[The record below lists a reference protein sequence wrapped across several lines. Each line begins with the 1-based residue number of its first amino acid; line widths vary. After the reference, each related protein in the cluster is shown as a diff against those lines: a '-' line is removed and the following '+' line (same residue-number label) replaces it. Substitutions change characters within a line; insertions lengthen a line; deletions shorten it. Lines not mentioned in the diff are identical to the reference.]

1 MSKINSSLFK
11 TQLLGPSLCCMERAF
26 LTDRE
31 GWMKTATETL
41 YLVEN
46 VRTLR
51 VKEPGNH
58 HQLALGQASEMT
70 LKVRIDKCK
79 SLRII

>member
-1 MSKINSSLFK
+1 
-11 TQLLGPSLCCMERAF
+11 
-26 LTDRE
+26 
-31 GWMKTATETL
+31 MKTAMETL

-51 VKEPGNH
+51 VKEPGND
-58 HQLALGQASEMT
+58 HQLALGKASEMT

-79 SLRII
+79 SLSII

>member
-1 MSKINSSLFK
+1 MRKINSSLFK
-11 TQLLGPSLCCMERAF
+11 TQLLGPSLCRTERAL

-31 GWMKTATETL
+31 GWMKTAMETL

-51 VKEPGNH
+51 VKEPGND
-58 HQLALGQASEMT
+58 HQLALGKASEMT

-79 SLRII
+79 SLSII